1 MRLHNQYPNTFT
13 HTTPLVKEPSPF
25 NRTIKN
31 LVKYSF
37 YGLHHLTQLNL
48 IAPPV
53 LCTQGT
59 VSPLCLPA
67 SLRFVFVVGP
77 LARSTGPCRRHRLGT
92 HSSSSRV
99 PRPRRGT
106 RALRPVP
113 PVRHPYATST
123 PRRPRGTRAR
133 RCGSRTSAPRLARA
147 WSTSPRCAWPAP
159 GQRARTAA
167 GHCPAGVAAP

>member
-77 LARSTGPCRRHRLGT
+77 LARSTGPTAGDTGLAHTLPLSAYF
-92 HSSSSRV
+92 SSY
-99 PRPRRGT
+99 PFLLPLFT
-106 RALRPVP
+106 
-113 PVRHPYATST
+113 
-123 PRRPRGTRAR
+123 
-133 RCGSRTSAPRLARA
+133 
-147 WSTSPRCAWPAP
+147 
-159 GQRARTAA
+159 A